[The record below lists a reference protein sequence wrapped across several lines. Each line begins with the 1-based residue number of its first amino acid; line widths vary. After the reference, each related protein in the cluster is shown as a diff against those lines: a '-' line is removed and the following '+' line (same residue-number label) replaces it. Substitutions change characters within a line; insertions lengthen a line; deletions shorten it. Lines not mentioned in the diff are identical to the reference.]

1 MTRIAVMFTNLAKH
15 VRPSLSAGQSVART
29 GTEQAARETK
39 VSISR
44 GEQEADDAPEVVA
57 RSSIASG
64 LLLTVGAL
72 LAARAVVGITYG
84 PTRNP
89 FAARPRDW
97 ARWDSINYAEIAT
110 HGRTFGRCDSAR
122 FAATPNP
129 LHVTYCGT
137 AGWLPGYPWLIRA
150 LRSTGFD
157 LPHAAVAISWFA
169 IATAL
174 FLVWYGWCRD
184 LSRARAFAVLLLF
197 GFFPGAVYNFAVF
210 PTSVALA
217 LIVGALI
224 AAVRERYL
232 LGAALMTGAGLCY
245 PSAWFA
251 AIGLAVVLVAL
262 ASPIGIGEVLRR
274 GCYGLLGLA
283 SLFGLF
289 LIDRPWNA
297 FFLMDSQKGL
307 RAPGFPGQDFLRLVF
322 THSTG
327 QQRLL
332 GDWTAWVLAAQGLL
346 AVGIA
351 GAAGTLAFVAWRRHG
366 RDVML
371 LYPAATGAA
380 VVLGVLALNANG
392 GAWNRSVVLA
402 APSVLGLRRLPLAY
416 LYVLVAAIGITTAVI
431 SSTFFDG
438 RLV

>member
-1 MTRIAVMFTNLAKH
+1 VEAYPREVHKSGKARAS
-15 VRPSLSAGQSVART
+15 PSLGRAVCGTNRYERT
-29 GTEQAARETK
+29 ACGTN

-44 GEQEADDAPEVVA
+44 PDQEADDAPEVAA
-57 RSSIASG
+57 RSSITSG
-64 LLLTVGAL
+64 LLLTVGAW
-72 LAARAVVGITYG
+72 LAARVVVGIANG
-84 PTRNP
+84 PTRSP
-89 FAARPRDW
+89 FAAKPMDW
-97 ARWDSINYAEIAT
+97 ARWDSVNYIAIARN
-110 HGRTFGRCDSAR
+110 GRTFGRCDSAQ
-122 FAATPNP
+122 FAAVPN
-129 LHVTYCGT
+129 LLNTKWCGT
-137 AGWLPGYPWLIRA
+137 AGWLPGYPWLVRA
-150 LRSTGFD
+150 LQPTGLD
-157 LPHAAVAISWFA
+157 LAHAAVAISWFA

-210 PTSVALA
+210 PTSLALA
-217 LIVGALI
+217 FVVGALI

-232 LGAALMTGAGLCY
+232 LGAALMVGAGLCY

-251 AIGLAVVLVAL
+251 AVGVAVVLVAL
-262 ASPIGIGEVLRR
+262 GSTVSGGEVLRR
-274 GCYGLLGLA
+274 GFYGLLGLA

-297 FFLMDSQKGL
+297 LFLMDGQRGL

-322 THSTG
+322 TASTVE
-327 QQRLL
+327 QRFL
-332 GDWTAWVLAAQGLL
+332 GDWTAWVLTVQGLL
-346 AVGIA
+346 AVGIVV
-351 GAAGTLAFVAWRRHG
+351 AAVALAIVAWRRHG
-366 RDVML
+366 PDVML

-402 APSVLGLRRLPLAY
+402 APSVVVLRRLPLRY
-416 LYVLVAAIGITTAVI
+416 LYVLVAAVGITTAVI

>member
-1 MTRIAVMFTNLAKH
+1 M
-15 VRPSLSAGQSVART
+15 
-29 GTEQAARETK
+29 
-39 VSISR
+39 SISR
-44 GEQEADDAPEVVA
+44 SEQEADDAREVAA
-57 RSSIASG
+57 RSSITSG
-64 LLLTVGAL
+64 LLLTVGAW
-72 LAARAVVGITYG
+72 LAARVVVGVAHG

-89 FAARPRDW
+89 FAARPANW
-97 ARWDSINYAEIAT
+97 ARWDSFNYFKIAV
-110 HGRTFGRCDSAR
+110 HGRTFGRCDSAQ
-122 FAATPNP
+122 FAAAPNP
-129 LHVTYCGT
+129 LHTTWCGT

-150 LRSTGFD
+150 LQPTGLD
-157 LPHAAVAISWFA
+157 VTHAAVAISWFA

-197 GFFPGAVYNFAVF
+197 GLFPGAVYNFAVF
-210 PTSVALA
+210 PTSLALA
-217 LIVGALI
+217 FVVGALI

-232 LGAALMTGAGLCY
+232 LGAVLLTGAGLCY

-251 AIGLAVVLVAL
+251 AIGVAVVLVAL
-262 ASPIGIGEVLRR
+262 GSPFGVGEVLRR
-274 GCYGLLGLA
+274 ACYGFLGLA
-283 SLFGLF
+283 SLFGLV
-289 LIDRPWNA
+289 LVDRPWNA
-297 FFLMDSQKGL
+297 LFLMDGQRGL

-322 THSTG
+322 THSTVE
-327 QQRLL
+327 QRIL

-351 GAAGTLAFVAWRRHG
+351 GAVGVLAVVAWRRHG
-366 RDVML
+366 QDVML
-371 LYPAATGAA
+371 LYPAAVGVA

-402 APSVLGLRRLPLAY
+402 APTVVGLRRLPLAY
-416 LYVLVAAIGITTAVI
+416 LYVIVAAVGITAVVL

>member
-1 MTRIAVMFTNLAKH
+1 M
-15 VRPSLSAGQSVART
+15 
-29 GTEQAARETK
+29 
-39 VSISR
+39 
-44 GEQEADDAPEVVA
+44 
-57 RSSIASG
+57 
-64 LLLTVGAL
+64 
-72 LAARAVVGITYG
+72 
-84 PTRNP
+84 
-89 FAARPRDW
+89 
-97 ARWDSINYAEIAT
+97 
-110 HGRTFGRCDSAR
+110 
-122 FAATPNP
+122 
-129 LHVTYCGT
+129 
-137 AGWLPGYPWLIRA
+137 
-150 LRSTGFD
+150 
-157 LPHAAVAISWFA
+157 
-169 IATAL
+169 
-174 FLVWYGWCRD
+174 
-184 LSRARAFAVLLLF
+184 
-197 GFFPGAVYNFAVF
+197 F

-351 GAAGTLAFVAWRRHG
+351 GAAGTLAFVVWRRHG